1 MVNMGIRKT
10 NAEKLARGNP
20 GKRKLAPETGVQ
32 VADLRCPKGLPKEQK
47 KYWHL
52 YAPNLVRMG
61 KLTVINLPDFLKMI
75 RLEARLDYI
84 DDALERGFTD
94 PGSEGSAS
102 ILQEKKN
109 YHGEV
114 VDIGESLYSKLSR
127 AYHETIRRYKAD
139 FGIRAD
145 KMGGL
150 YKPEPKPTEEEEFLG
165 DQ

>member
-1 MVNMGIRKT
+1 MK
-10 NAEKLARGNP
+10 
-20 GKRKLAPETGVQ
+20 
-32 VADLRCPKGLPKEQK
+32 
-47 KYWHL
+47 
-52 YAPNLVRMG
+52 
-61 KLTVINLPDFLKMI
+61 
-75 RLEARLDYI
+75 ARLDYI
-84 DDALERGFTD
+84 DDALEKGFAN

-145 KMGGL
+145 KMGGI
-150 YKPEPKPTEEEEFLG
+150 YRPEAPKSEEEEFLEE
-165 DQ
+165 